1 MSRLPIVL
9 RRRRQFRMITIMCA
23 MAMAMLELITLCC
36 NSVFIFH
43 RMETDESLS
52 FEHSRGR
59 GKNKCFWTD
68 EESKALIDSLQEM
81 SCDPMW
87 KSDDGFRNGYMGELR
102 KRVLVKLPTFSK
114 QIHKEAKGVWDL
126 RFPYLEVSET
136 IYAKDR
142 ATGRGALGFEE
153 AIGQMEADLEIDQS
167 MSINLDDLNVEDDP
181 SEAPTSRSQ
190 DSELSKKR
198 KKLAAVR
205 GNDAKKMRGSSSI
218 AHDAKV
224 EGLRKELSAAFQGMS
239 THFVTIASAIADENN
254 REQMRE
260 KRTNTVVE
268 QLSPLGLPSLELFNA
283 ASILLKDSSALNLF
297 SQLDIEHKRQ
307 YIFSL
312 LYPSMHGSASHP

>member
-1 MSRLPIVL
+1 M
-9 RRRRQFRMITIMCA
+9 
-23 MAMAMLELITLCC
+23 
-36 NSVFIFH
+36 
-43 RMETDESLS
+43 
-52 FEHSRGR
+52 
-59 GKNKCFWTD
+59 
-68 EESKALIDSLQEM
+68 
-81 SCDPMW
+81 
-87 KSDDGFRNGYMGELR
+87 
-102 KRVLVKLPTFSK
+102 
-114 QIHKEAKGVWDL
+114 

-167 MSINLDDLNVEDDP
+167 MSINLDNLNVEDDP

-239 THFVTIASAIADENN
+239 THFATIASAIADENN

>member
-1 MSRLPIVL
+1 MTNKFKKNNKENESSPNCFEKAKAVSHDHNYVCHGYGYVGINYIV
-9 RRRRQFRMITIMCA
+9 
-23 MAMAMLELITLCC
+23 
-36 NSVFIFH
+36 
-43 RMETDESLS
+43 
-52 FEHSRGR
+52 
-59 GKNKCFWTD
+59 
-68 EESKALIDSLQEM
+68 
-81 SCDPMW
+81 
-87 KSDDGFRNGYMGELR
+87 
-102 KRVLVKLPTFSK
+102 
-114 QIHKEAKGVWDL
+114 IHKEAKGVWDL

-239 THFVTIASAIADENN
+239 THLRTIEN
-254 REQMRE
+254 RCVKKGLIRW
-260 KRTNTVVE
+260 
-268 QLSPLGLPSLELFNA
+268 LSN
-283 ASILLKDSSALNLF
+283 
-297 SQLDIEHKRQ
+297 
-307 YIFSL
+307 
-312 LYPSMHGSASHP
+312 SHHLVCLV